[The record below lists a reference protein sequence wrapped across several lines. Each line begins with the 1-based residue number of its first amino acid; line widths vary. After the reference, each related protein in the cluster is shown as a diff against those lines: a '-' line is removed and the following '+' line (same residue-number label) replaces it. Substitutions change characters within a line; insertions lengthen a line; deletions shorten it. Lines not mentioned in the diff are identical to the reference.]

1 MTQILVFGDSIAYGA
16 WDKEGG
22 WVERLRKFLAEKTIA
37 DSNSYYLVYN
47 LSISGDRIEWLLE
60 RFESEAQQRLEI
72 IREEGEDEEVIF
84 ILAIRINDTKIAH
97 INGESLVSAEQF
109 QDNIQKLVNMAKK
122 HSPNIVFI
130 GLTSVDESKL
140 ETFTAPLG
148 YSYKNKQIQI
158 FNNIIK
164 TVCTVSKVHF
174 IDVFNEFNKKG
185 YEKLLEDGLHP
196 NSNGHQ
202 KIFELVK
209 EFLVKNS
216 IV

>member
-84 ILAIRINDTKIAH
+84 IFAIGINDTKIAH